1 MRRSVFLRCLLF
13 YLLFLLVLMGMYVPL
28 YRLNLNMITEK
39 SVQVSETMLYS
50 RLKQFEYELSQTRTL
65 STRLSGTA
73 ALTQLSHISVPP
85 TGKDVYK
92 AYNALGTYGTLTSLL
107 PAGMTAGMY
116 LSNGVAMVGE
126 YLFYT
131 MEEMYQFAS
140 DSRFETHAQW
150 RAFVNDFTGPSCLF
164 AERQITMMD
173 RTFPALEYA
182 VRMPLTSNSSSK
194 LLFVFI
200 TGESVHELLSLTDLY
215 PDTVLRLYDGN
226 GALLLGR
233 GDEGGQAYTW
243 ISAAIHAGYSLSV
256 ELGVPTRVFSAQLKR
271 FTYVYGAFILCY
283 LVIGACL
290 AVFLSY
296 RSSRPIMRILG
307 TVMGYMPQERLPR
320 QLLRH
325 QNAYQY
331 LDSFVHG
338 AQNRF
343 KDYEDLLTS
352 QENEL
357 RRHTFQALLRNTQ
370 IDGVELSRAER
381 YLANFPSDYRLIHI
395 ALTFEGEMDLE
406 RYSSLQVVLLSIV
419 NKELP
424 CAIAQFMGSSLF
436 AVIDANLSR
445 ETLES
450 ALLRVRAAIDRT
462 DSVRSRIVAG
472 SAMSGVE
479 TLGQARKRTQILLR
493 STMNPMIYAD
503 DWAWDAS
510 ALNAAG
516 VLQSTQRFY
525 HCLVNADADGA
536 AAILRDTARS
546 AGQAGVLTE
555 SCAAYLF
562 YSFLGPVIR
571 LRDEMGKM
579 GVAEGALPEF
589 DPTANVET
597 LFAPIET
604 YVRWAAGLIQASRE
618 RETNELSSRVVSF
631 VDENLSDSELCAA
644 SAAAQLGM
652 TENEVKKAM
661 LRATGKTFFDYIDTE
676 RMRRVKEALLTTEL
690 SVSEIMAQCG
700 YHSLNTLYKAFKRT
714 YGVSPKQ
721 MREQMKKE
729 TME

>member
-92 AYNALGTYGTLTSLL
+92 AYNALGTYATLTSLL

-243 ISAAIHAGYSLSV
+243 ISAAIHAGYSLS
-256 ELGVPTRVFSAQLKR
+256 
-271 FTYVYGAFILCY
+271 
-283 LVIGACL
+283 
-290 AVFLSY
+290 
-296 RSSRPIMRILG
+296 
-307 TVMGYMPQERLPR
+307 
-320 QLLRH
+320 
-325 QNAYQY
+325 
-331 LDSFVHG
+331 
-338 AQNRF
+338 
-343 KDYEDLLTS
+343 
-352 QENEL
+352 
-357 RRHTFQALLRNTQ
+357 
-370 IDGVELSRAER
+370 
-381 YLANFPSDYRLIHI
+381 
-395 ALTFEGEMDLE
+395 
-406 RYSSLQVVLLSIV
+406 
-419 NKELP
+419 
-424 CAIAQFMGSSLF
+424 
-436 AVIDANLSR
+436 R

-503 DWAWDAS
+503 DWA
-510 ALNAAG
+510 
-516 VLQSTQRFY
+516 
-525 HCLVNADADGA
+525 
-536 AAILRDTARS
+536 
-546 AGQAGVLTE
+546 
-555 SCAAYLF
+555 
-562 YSFLGPVIR
+562 
-571 LRDEMGKM
+571 
-579 GVAEGALPEF
+579 
-589 DPTANVET
+589 
-597 LFAPIET
+597 
-604 YVRWAAGLIQASRE
+604 
-618 RETNELSSRVVSF
+618 
-631 VDENLSDSELCAA
+631 
-644 SAAAQLGM
+644 
-652 TENEVKKAM
+652 
-661 LRATGKTFFDYIDTE
+661 
-676 RMRRVKEALLTTEL
+676 
-690 SVSEIMAQCG
+690 
-700 YHSLNTLYKAFKRT
+700 
-714 YGVSPKQ
+714 
-721 MREQMKKE
+721 
-729 TME
+729 

>member
-92 AYNALGTYGTLTSLL
+92 AYNALGTYATLTSLL

-150 RAFVNDFTGPSCLF
+150 RASVNDFTDPSCLF

-243 ISAAIHAGYSLSV
+243 ISAAIHAGYSLS
-256 ELGVPTRVFSAQLKR
+256 
-271 FTYVYGAFILCY
+271 
-283 LVIGACL
+283 
-290 AVFLSY
+290 
-296 RSSRPIMRILG
+296 
-307 TVMGYMPQERLPR
+307 
-320 QLLRH
+320 
-325 QNAYQY
+325 
-331 LDSFVHG
+331 
-338 AQNRF
+338 
-343 KDYEDLLTS
+343 
-352 QENEL
+352 
-357 RRHTFQALLRNTQ
+357 
-370 IDGVELSRAER
+370 
-381 YLANFPSDYRLIHI
+381 
-395 ALTFEGEMDLE
+395 
-406 RYSSLQVVLLSIV
+406 
-419 NKELP
+419 
-424 CAIAQFMGSSLF
+424 
-436 AVIDANLSR
+436 R

-472 SAMSGVE
+472 SAMSGVK

-562 YSFLGPVIR
+562 YSFLGPLIR

-652 TENEVKKAM
+652 TENEVKKVM

>member
-92 AYNALGTYGTLTSLL
+92 AYNALGTYATLTSLL

-445 ETLES
+445 ETL
-450 ALLRVRAAIDRT
+450 
-462 DSVRSRIVAG
+462 
-472 SAMSGVE
+472 
-479 TLGQARKRTQILLR
+479 GQARKRTQILLR

-618 RETNELSSRVVSF
+618 RETNEISGRVVSF

-729 TME
+729 KME

>member
-1 MRRSVFLRCLLF
+1 M
-13 YLLFLLVLMGMYVPL
+13 
-28 YRLNLNMITEK
+28 
-39 SVQVSETMLYS
+39 
-50 RLKQFEYELSQTRTL
+50 
-65 STRLSGTA
+65 
-73 ALTQLSHISVPP
+73 
-85 TGKDVYK
+85 
-92 AYNALGTYGTLTSLL
+92 
-107 PAGMTAGMY
+107 
-116 LSNGVAMVGE
+116 
-126 YLFYT
+126 
-131 MEEMYQFAS
+131 
-140 DSRFETHAQW
+140 
-150 RAFVNDFTGPSCLF
+150 
-164 AERQITMMD
+164 
-173 RTFPALEYA
+173 
-182 VRMPLTSNSSSK
+182 
-194 LLFVFI
+194 FI

-233 GDEGGQAYTW
+233 GDEGRQAYTW

-283 LVIGACL
+283 LAIGACL

-462 DSVRSRIVAG
+462 DSVRAHRRRKRHERRRDAG
-472 SAMSGVE
+472 SGAQAHADSAALHDESHDLRRRLGVGRVRAERRGRIAEHAAVLSLSGQCRR
-479 TLGQARKRTQILLR
+479 GRRGRHPARHRALR
-493 STMNPMIYAD
+493 G
-503 DWAWDAS
+503 
-510 ALNAAG
+510 AG
-516 VLQSTQRFY
+516 RR
-525 HCLVNADADGA
+525 ADGK
-536 AAILRDTARS
+536 LRGVPVLFVLR
-546 AGQAGVLTE
+546 AGHPPAGRN
-555 SCAAYLF
+555 
-562 YSFLGPVIR
+562 GQ
-571 LRDEMGKM
+571 D
-579 GVAEGALPEF
+579 GVAEGAQPEF

-618 RETNELSSRVVSF
+618 RETNEISGRVVSF

-729 TME
+729 KME

>member
-39 SVQVSETMLYS
+39 SVQVSETMLYN

-92 AYNALGTYGTLTSLL
+92 AYNALGTYATLTSLL

-243 ISAAIHAGYSLSV
+243 ISAAIHAGYSLS
-256 ELGVPTRVFSAQLKR
+256 
-271 FTYVYGAFILCY
+271 
-283 LVIGACL
+283 
-290 AVFLSY
+290 
-296 RSSRPIMRILG
+296 
-307 TVMGYMPQERLPR
+307 
-320 QLLRH
+320 
-325 QNAYQY
+325 
-331 LDSFVHG
+331 
-338 AQNRF
+338 
-343 KDYEDLLTS
+343 
-352 QENEL
+352 
-357 RRHTFQALLRNTQ
+357 
-370 IDGVELSRAER
+370 
-381 YLANFPSDYRLIHI
+381 
-395 ALTFEGEMDLE
+395 
-406 RYSSLQVVLLSIV
+406 
-419 NKELP
+419 
-424 CAIAQFMGSSLF
+424 
-436 AVIDANLSR
+436 R

-510 ALNAAG
+510 ALKAAG

-589 DPTANVET
+589 DPTANVKT

-618 RETNELSSRVVSF
+618 RETNEISGRVVSF

-652 TENEVKKAM
+652 TENEVKKVM

>member
-92 AYNALGTYGTLTSLL
+92 AYNALGTYATLTSLL

-243 ISAAIHAGYSLSV
+243 ISAAIHAGYS
-256 ELGVPTRVFSAQLKR
+256 
-271 FTYVYGAFILCY
+271 
-283 LVIGACL
+283 
-290 AVFLSY
+290 
-296 RSSRPIMRILG
+296 
-307 TVMGYMPQERLPR
+307 
-320 QLLRH
+320 
-325 QNAYQY
+325 
-331 LDSFVHG
+331 
-338 AQNRF
+338 
-343 KDYEDLLTS
+343 
-352 QENEL
+352 
-357 RRHTFQALLRNTQ
+357 
-370 IDGVELSRAER
+370 
-381 YLANFPSDYRLIHI
+381 
-395 ALTFEGEMDLE
+395 
-406 RYSSLQVVLLSIV
+406 
-419 NKELP
+419 
-424 CAIAQFMGSSLF
+424 
-436 AVIDANLSR
+436 LSR

-618 RETNELSSRVVSF
+618 RETNELSGRVVSF

>member
-92 AYNALGTYGTLTSLL
+92 AYNALGTYATLTSLL

-445 ETLES
+445 ETL
-450 ALLRVRAAIDRT
+450 
-462 DSVRSRIVAG
+462 
-472 SAMSGVE
+472 
-479 TLGQARKRTQILLR
+479 GQARKRTQILLR

-618 RETNELSSRVVSF
+618 RETNEISGRVVSF

-661 LRATGKTFFDYIDTE
+661 LRATGKTFFDYIDAE